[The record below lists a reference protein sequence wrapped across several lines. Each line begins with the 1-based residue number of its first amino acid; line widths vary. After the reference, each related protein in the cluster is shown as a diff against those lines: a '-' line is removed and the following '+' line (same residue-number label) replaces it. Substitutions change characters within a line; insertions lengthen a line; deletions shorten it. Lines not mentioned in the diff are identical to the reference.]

1 MSFEVEVKLEENIT
15 DKLSEL
21 QKNLGDLTP
30 VFNQIGH
37 TLIDIVEENF
47 ESENFLGKPWTPL
60 KDSTKKQKAKKGY
73 KKTLQNRGHLAESI
87 DFEASKNKLVLG
99 TNVEYA
105 AIHQFGGLAGKNH
118 SAKIPA
124 REFLPIVKEGDDY
137 IYPKAVEEEIDI
149 ILENFLRKL
158 DE

>member
-1 MSFEVEVKLEENIT
+1 MSFEIEVRLEENIT
-15 DKLSEL
+15 QKLNEI
-21 QKNLGDLTP
+21 QKKLGDLTP

-37 TLIDIVEENF
+37 TLIYIVEENF
-47 ESENFLGKPWTPL
+47 ESESFLGKPWTPL

-73 KKTLQNRGHLAESI
+73 KKILQNRGHLAESI

-105 AIHQFGGLAGKNH
+105 AIHQFGGNAGKNH

-124 REFLPIVKEGDDY
+124 RPFLPIDENREIPRRVKEE
-137 IYPKAVEEEIDI
+137 IFEAVEFY
-149 ILENFLRKL
+149 LEKL
-158 DE
+158 L